1 MIDPDVV
8 NLTGGTAA
16 FADKNVGTNK
26 TVTLTGAT
34 LTGTDAGNYVLD
46 SVATTTASMTAK
58 HITGSFT
65 AQDKQY
71 DGTTAATVQTRSLNG
86 AIAGDAV
93 YLGGG
98 TATFVDKNIGA
109 GKTVTLIGAMLTGT
123 DAGNYVLDSVATTTA
138 SITAKHLTG
147 NFTASDKQYDGN
159 ATAAVLTRSVTGAIS
174 GDDVSLSGGTAT
186 FADKNVGT
194 GKTVT
199 LTGATLTGTDAS
211 NYVLDSVATA
221 IASITGKH
229 ITGSFTAPDKVYDS
243 TTAATVATRVLTGVV
258 SPDVVALTGGTAAFA
273 DKNVGTN
280 KTVTLTGA
288 TLSGADAGNYV
299 LDSVATTTASITVKH
314 ITGSFTTQDKV
325 YNGTVAATVLTRSLN
340 GTIPGDAVSLIDGT
354 ATFADKNVGTNK
366 TVTLTSAALTGAD
379 AGNYALDSVATAT
392 ASITAATVTASVTA
406 ADKTFDGT
414 TTATITACTL
424 TVSSPGTR

>member
-1 MIDPDVV
+1 VIAPDVV

-46 SVATTTASMTAK
+46 SVATTTASITAK

-71 DGTTAATVQTRSLNG
+71 DGTTAATVQTGSLNG

-93 YLGGG
+93 YLSGG
-98 TATFVDKNIGA
+98 TATFGDKNIGV
-109 GKTVTLIGAMLTGT
+109 GKTVTLIGA
-123 DAGNYVLDSVATTTA
+123 
-138 SITAKHLTG
+138 
-147 NFTASDKQYDGN
+147 
-159 ATAAVLTRSVTGAIS
+159 
-174 GDDVSLSGGTAT
+174 
-186 FADKNVGT
+186 
-194 GKTVT
+194 
-199 LTGATLTGTDAS
+199 TLTGT
-211 NYVLDSVATA
+211 
-221 IASITGKH
+221 
-229 ITGSFTAPDKVYDS
+229 
-243 TTAATVATRVLTGVV
+243 
-258 SPDVVALTGGTAAFA
+258 
-273 DKNVGTN
+273 
-280 KTVTLTGA
+280 
-288 TLSGADAGNYV
+288 DAGNYV

-325 YNGTVAATVLTRSLN
+325 YDGTVAATVLTRSLN
-340 GTIPGDAVSLIDGT
+340 GAIPGDAVSLIGGT
-354 ATFADKNVGTNK
+354 ATFADKTVGTNK
-366 TVTLTSAALTGAD
+366 TVTLTSATLTGAD

-424 TVSSPGTR
+424 SVAGDAVTCAAGSASFSDPNPGANKTVTATGITLSGASAGNYQLSSTTATTPASIIYGFAGLQSPYILPSQGAFQIKSAIPLKWQYLNNAGSVINSSAAGPVVGIAGQYSCGGDDSLAPVVTANDAGNSGYQYDSTTNTWQFNWKTTGLTAGCYSIKIHSGQSGQENGPFPIQLKSK